1 MRTIIAGSRTIK
13 DYDIVKEAIEK
24 SGFQITTLIS
34 GTAPGVDQLGEKW
47 ANENGV
53 SIEIHPADWDKWGR
67 AAGPIRNKEM
77 ADCAEACIIVW
88 DKVSKGTK
96 NMMMQAIK
104 NGLKLYVHDV

>member
-1 MRTIIAGSRTIK
+1 MRTIVAGSRTIK
-13 DYDIVKEAIEK
+13 DYSIVKQAIEN
-24 SGFQITTLIS
+24 SGFDVTTLIS
-34 GTAPGVDQLGEKW
+34 GTADGVDKLAEQW
-47 ANENGV
+47 AVENNV
-53 SIEIHPADWDKWGR
+53 TIEQHTEDWNKWGR
-67 AAGPIRNKEM
+67 AAGPVKNQEM

>member
-13 DYDIVKEAIEK
+13 DYDVVKEAIEK
-24 SGFQITTLIS
+24 SGFDITTLIS
-34 GTAPGVDQLGEKW
+34 GTADGVDRLAERW
-47 ANENGV
+47 AIEN
-53 SIEIHPADWDKWGR
+53 SIDVEQHPADWDKWGR